1 LFNVKGNVKNLFLF
15 QYYNKGKNR
24 PDRSAAPHIR
34 PAGKP
39 LAGGSASIMLRGRR
53 SSVWMHGSWSVLP
66 GSSLKVDNKYLAAHR
81 NRFGPIQKI
90 AV

>member
-1 LFNVKGNVKNLFLF
+1 
-15 QYYNKGKNR
+15 
-24 PDRSAAPHIR
+24 
-34 PAGKP
+34 
-39 LAGGSASIMLRGRR
+39 MLRGRH